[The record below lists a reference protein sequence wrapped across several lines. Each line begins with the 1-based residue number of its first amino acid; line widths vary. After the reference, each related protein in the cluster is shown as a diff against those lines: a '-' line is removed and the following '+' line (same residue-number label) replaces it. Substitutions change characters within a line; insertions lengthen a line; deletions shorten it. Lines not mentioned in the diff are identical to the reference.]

1 MSIRRTGRVLSV
13 RHWNDS
19 LFGFETTR
27 DSALRR
33 EMRILLLIAVL
44 AIVAWASPSASAQGW
59 GFGRQGWGG
68 GWNKLEMCQGC
79 HDMGMQGG
87 MGMPM
92 SRGDTAPKLGGQH
105 AVYLGKALKA
115 YRSGERRHPVMNRM
129 ASMLTDRD
137 IADIA
142 RFYVQPE

>member
-1 MSIRRTGRVLSV
+1 MK
-13 RHWNDS
+13 N
-19 LFGFETTR
+19 FP
-27 DSALRR
+27 
-33 EMRILLLIAVL
+33 RILTLALAV
-44 AIVAWASPSASAQGW
+44 WASQSASA
-59 GFGRQGWGG
+59 QGWGG

-105 AVYLGKALKA
+105 AAYLGKALKA
-115 YRSGERRHPVMNRM
+115 YRSGERRHPVMNRI

-142 RFYVQPE
+142 RFYAQTE

>member
-1 MSIRRTGRVLSV
+1 MKIFLLT
-13 RHWNDS
+13 
-19 LFGFETTR
+19 
-27 DSALRR
+27 
-33 EMRILLLIAVL
+33 LLLAL
-44 AIVAWASPSASAQGW
+44 AAWASQSASAQGE
-59 GFGRQGWGG
+59 GYGRQGQSWGG

-92 SRGDTAPKLGGQH
+92 SRSDTAPKLGGQH
-105 AVYLGKALKA
+105 AAYLGKALKA

-142 RFYVQPE
+142 RFYAQSE

>member
-1 MSIRRTGRVLSV
+1 ML
-13 RHWNDS
+13 
-19 LFGFETTR
+19 
-27 DSALRR
+27 AL
-33 EMRILLLIAVL
+33 A
-44 AIVAWASPSASAQGW
+44 AWASQPASAQGW
-59 GFGRQGWGG
+59 GFGRQSQGWGG

-87 MGMPM
+87 MGMQDGVGMPM

-105 AVYLGKALKA
+105 AAYLGKALKA

-142 RFYVQPE
+142 RFYSQAE